1 MRLHLPPLNF
11 CLLVLTVVFR
21 KRENSPH
28 SFASWQPALWQHSD
42 GSSFHPCV
50 FLLPPNSPSPL
61 SFLNWSSNKTV
72 FSLTTILTP
81 LWYGKTAVE
90 STPQKDFL
98 TIRAIQQ
105 WGSARFEL
113 SLFLCRLD
121 LEKLGLGEGTITN
134 VMGICFC
141 LSNTHAVS
149 FGSRIMIHF
158 GAWSKSFESGL
169 ARTVSKVP
177 YSPLATGRS
186 MAFAELTR
194 PSLPNW
200 SHEWFWADCH
210 RCSWKSLCVVPD
222 KLPELLASSS
232 GLSKPGSS
240 FSFWNVEF
248 RHILP
253 SSAFWYVSIK
263 CSFCCI
269 WVKTPGLSKQ
279 SKHNKGPNHT
289 VEC

>member
-1 MRLHLPPLNF
+1 M
-11 CLLVLTVVFR
+11 
-21 KRENSPH
+21 
-28 SFASWQPALWQHSD
+28 
-42 GSSFHPCV
+42 
-50 FLLPPNSPSPL
+50 
-61 SFLNWSSNKTV
+61 
-72 FSLTTILTP
+72 
-81 LWYGKTAVE
+81 
-90 STPQKDFL
+90 PQKDFL

-105 WGSARFEL
+105 CGSARFEL

-121 LEKLGLGEGTITN
+121 LKKLGQGEGTITN

-141 LSNTHAVS
+141 LSNTDAIS

-158 GAWSKSFESGL
+158 GAWSKSFEYRL

-186 MAFAELTR
+186 MVFAELTR

-200 SHEWFWADCH
+200 SHEWFWANWLLQVLLEEPVH
-210 RCSWKSLCVVPD
+210 SSWQTPWNCL
-222 KLPELLASSS
+222 LPLP
-232 GLSKPGSS
+232 PGSS

-248 RHILP
+248 PHILP

-269 WVKTPGLSKQ
+269 CIKTPGLSKQ
-279 SKHNKGPNHT
+279 SKQNKGPNHT
-289 VEC
+289 GVLTLKSLKPYIKRKANVGFTLYYFTYCI